1 MVEKSTDPDVDKIVK
16 EMDEDGWIVDLVM
29 RSVGLK
35 RVEDTVSLMQ
45 FILFNEFWLSVILI
59 L

>member
-45 FILFNEFWLSVILI
+45 FILFNEFWLSVTLI